1 MGKLSVKRAL
11 LMASSRAKK
20 GELIEAE
27 RLYQS
32 VLRDFP
38 ENKQA
43 QRGLDFLRHS
53 YREKVSQSPPSEVVN
68 SLLALFKRGQFKAAA
83 ESAEALTMLYP
94 TAFIIWNILGAANEG
109 LGKILESSEAFRK
122 ATILNPNSADCFNN
136 LGVTLKAQGKLED
149 AKTAFKKAI
158 ALDSDHVEAL
168 NNMGNTLTDEGKW
181 DEAVQVYKKTLSL
194 MPGHAGAHNNLG
206 NIHREQGRNSEAVES
221 YSKALLFNPELPEAC
236 NNLAVVLDKQGRSE
250 EALKLYEKAILLKP
264 KFTEA
269 YNNLA
274 SLLQNQG
281 KLDEAIETYKQA
293 LIHRP
298 SFVSAEVQMRHYQQY
313 ICDFTAWSKFP
324 EPSSWLG
331 NETDIA
337 SPWISLSW
345 IDDSK
350 TQLALSKAFAKDNFK
365 QPSLPLATRP
375 VRRPERLKVGYF
387 SADFHDFP
395 GMYLMAGLFEHHNRA
410 DFEIYAFS
418 YGPPKNDEM
427 RHRIH
432 SLVDHFIDIRD
443 FSDKEVVVLVRDKGI
458 DIAIHRNGY
467 TKNHRT
473 GLFQYRL
480 SPVQINYLGYPG
492 SLGADFIDYI
502 IADPVVI
509 PEDQRPYYSEKVIY
523 LPHSYQPNDE
533 KRKIAETDTSRAD
546 FGLPENAFVLCCFNN
561 NYKISPREFDIWM
574 RILSRVEGSVLWL
587 LKTNQWVEQNLSKEA
602 EQRGINASRLVFADK
617 LPHSEHLA
625 RHKHADLFIDTFNY
639 NAHTTA
645 SDALWAGL
653 PVVTKQGSQ
662 FAARVSASL
671 LRAVGLPE
679 LIVDTEAEYEAL
691 ILELARDGSELD
703 SIKAKLAKNRLRE
716 PLFDT
721 KRYTQHF
728 ESGLRQAYDRYFD
741 GEEPE
746 DIWIGQVGAS

>member
-1 MGKLSVKRAL
+1 MGKLSVQKAL
-11 LMASSRAKK
+11 LKANFHAKR
-20 GELIEAE
+20 GEIIEAE
-27 RLYQS
+27 RLYQA
-32 VLRDFP
+32 VLKDFP
-38 ENKQA
+38 ENRQA
-43 QRGLDFLRHS
+43 RDGLTLLKKKYQENS
-53 YREKVSQSPPSEVVN
+53 SQPLPREVLNDLVDLYNQGKFDNAVDYAET
-68 SLLALFKRGQFKAAA
+68 LAKI
-83 ESAEALTMLYP
+83 YP
-94 TAFIIWNILGAANEG
+94 DAPEIWNILGAAHKG
-109 LGKILESSEAFRK
+109 LGKLKEAIQAYQKALSLEPYYAEVHNNIGNAF
-122 ATILNPNSADCFNN
+122 
-136 LGVTLKAQGKLED
+136 ED
-149 AKTAFKKAI
+149 AGRF
-158 ALDSDHVEAL
+158 E
-168 NNMGNTLTDEGKW
+168 
-181 DEAVQVYKKTLSL
+181 EAV
-194 MPGHAGAHNNLG
+194 
-206 NIHREQGRNSEAVES
+206 
-221 YSKALLFNPELPEAC
+221 KAYQN
-236 NNLAVVLDKQGRSE
+236 
-250 EALKLYEKAILLKP
+250 AILLKP
-264 KFTEA
+264 DYA
-269 YNNLA
+269 NAHNGLA
-274 SLLQNQG
+274 AALQNQG
-281 KLDEAIETYKQA
+281 RIDAAIEAYKQA
-293 LIHRP
+293 LIFRP
-298 SFVSAEVQMRHYQQY
+298 SFASAEAQMCHQQQH
-313 ICDFTAWSKFP
+313 ICDLAAWSNFP
-324 EPSSWLG
+324 DPSSWLG
-331 NETDIA
+331 TETGIA
-337 SPWISLSW
+337 SPWINLGW
-345 IDDSK
+345 IDDAR
-350 TQLALSKAFAKDNFK
+350 TQLALSKTYAIANFK
-365 QPSLPLATRP
+365 CPPLPPSARP
-375 VRRPERLKVGYF
+375 AYRPERLTIGYF

-395 GMYLMAGLFEHHNRA
+395 GMYLMAGLLEHHNRV

-443 FSDKEVVVLVRDKGI
+443 FSDKEVVALVRDNGI

-473 GLFQYRL
+473 RLFQYRL
-480 SPVQINYLGYPG
+480 SPIQINYLGYPG

-523 LPHSYQPNDE
+523 LPHSYQPNDD

-561 NYKISPREFDIWM
+561 SYKISPREFDIWM

-625 RHKHADLFIDTFNY
+625 RHKHADLFIDTFNI

-679 LIVDTEAEYEAL
+679 LIVNTEAEYEAL
-691 ILELARDGSELD
+691 ILELARDGSILNA
-703 SIKAKLAKNRLRE
+703 IRTKLAKNRLRE

-721 KRYTQHF
+721 KRYTRHF

-746 DIWIGQVGAS
+746 DIWILKDHHVIE